1 VKNFLKK
8 FGPTIGTIGGFMVG
22 GPAGAAVGSGLGSLA
37 AGQNLERAI
46 VTGLTSYA
54 SGAAMGALGGAA
66 GSAGAA
72 TTGATTGATTAGMQ
86 GAVAANATNPAAA
99 VQAAQAAQAASAPAA
114 TGIRGALQTGVNK
127 AASSMG
133 VTPDLAGFG
142 RVYGATTGAQ
152 AANPELLAPEP
163 YKSPPLEDRSYL
175 DRLRANVQRRRP
187 LYAREGGIMSM
198 VPEQMNDK
206 ELVSMAIAA
215 LSGKV
220 PQEEAVG
227 VLSRFTAR
235 FGEDA
240 LRDLMTQ
247 VQTGAIAQN
256 AGKAEGMVRGA
267 GDGMDDL
274 VPAKLEGE
282 QDVLLSD
289 NEYVI
294 PADVLSGIGN
304 GSSEAGARKLD
315 EMSDEVRMQR
325 TGTKKQAPQVD
336 TDQILAQM
344 FA

>member
-1 VKNFLKK
+1 
-8 FGPTIGTIGGFMVG
+8 
-22 GPAGAAVGSGLGSLA
+22 
-37 AGQNLERAI
+37 
-46 VTGLTSYA
+46 
-54 SGAAMGALGGAA
+54 MGALGSKIGNAGVAA
-66 GSAGAA
+66 TEAA
-72 TTGATTGATTAGMQ
+72 TTQAAQ

-99 VQAAQAAQAASAPAA
+99 VQAGQAASQGA
-114 TGIRGALQTGVNK
+114 TSSGIKSALQSGARK

-133 VTPDLAGFG
+133 VTPDLAGAG
-142 RVYGATTGAQ
+142 RVYGAATGAQ
-152 AANPELLAPEP
+152 AANPELLRKE
-163 YKSPPLEDRSYL
+163 YKSPALQDRGYRN
-175 DRLRANVQRRRP
+175 RLLGNVQRRRP
-187 LYAREGGIMSM
+187 LYLQEGGIMSM

-256 AGKAEGMVRGA
+256 AGKAGGMVRGA